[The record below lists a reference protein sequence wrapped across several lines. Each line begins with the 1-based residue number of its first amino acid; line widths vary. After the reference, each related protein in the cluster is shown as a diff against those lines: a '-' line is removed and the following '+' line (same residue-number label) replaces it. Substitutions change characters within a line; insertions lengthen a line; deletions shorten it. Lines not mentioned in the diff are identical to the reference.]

1 MASISGPTQPIPNRK
16 DHTMRAKRQMQ
27 NLRFVVE
34 QLRQQY
40 EASFDMLKAAVEQC
54 PDALW
59 RDPDSKPA
67 YWHEAYHALF
77 WCDNFVGKKD
87 KPFERCPVHV
97 DIDPRLFGDPGRL
110 MCKHEL
116 LDLLCAARVH
126 VAQRLDEM
134 VDADLTEEDGYGE
147 GTDVRKFDVVLHR
160 ILYGLRHGQHHV
172 GKLAGRLWAKNV
184 SSGEWRG

>member
-1 MASISGPTQPIPNRK
+1 
-16 DHTMRAKRQMQ
+16 MRAKRQMQ